1 MKSTS
6 GHHGVSPEEAE
17 SVVRRARSPF
27 PRIIED
33 DKRLAW
39 GRGIGGRFLQV
50 VFVLDEDDTV
60 YVIHARP
67 LNEKEKQRSKGSC
80 DYEIEQAEQAIHAND
95 RKGISQGY
103 RPIR

>member
-1 MKSTS
+1 MDFRWNEWNEEHIGK
-6 GHHGVSPEEAE
+6 HGISPEEAE

-33 DKRLAW
+33 DKRLVW
-39 GRGIGGRFLQV
+39 GRGSGGRFLQV

-67 LNEKEKQRSKGSC
+67 LTDKEKHRYKRIMQ
-80 DYEIEQAEQAIHAND
+80 
-95 RKGISQGY
+95 
-103 RPIR
+103 